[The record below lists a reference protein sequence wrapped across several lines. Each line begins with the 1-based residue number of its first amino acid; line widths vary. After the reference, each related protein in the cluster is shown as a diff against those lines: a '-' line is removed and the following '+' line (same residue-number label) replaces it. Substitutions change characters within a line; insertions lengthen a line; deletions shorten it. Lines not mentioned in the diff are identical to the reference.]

1 MLAGFAKLAERLAG
15 FQESMDSRI
24 TALQES
30 IDTRMDLRIT
40 KLQESIDTR
49 MDSRIT
55 KLQDSIGARMDSLD
69 QGLALV
75 RGRIDNL
82 EDQVGRQG
90 RRLAS
95 IESFPSVPFREPKQ
109 LYGIEAE
116 SVSSP
121 IKVRVGRTG

>member
-1 MLAGFAKLAERLAG
+1 MSTSEHTQSSELTAASNAEMLASFAQMMDSKLADL
-15 FQESMDSRI
+15 QESMD
-24 TALQES
+24 A
-30 IDTRMDLRIT
+30 RMDLRIS
-40 KLQESIDTR
+40 KLKASID
-49 MDSRIT
+49 
-55 KLQDSIGARMDSLD
+55 ARMDTLD
-69 QGLALV
+69 QGLAQV

-121 IKVRVGRTG
+121 IRVRVGRTG